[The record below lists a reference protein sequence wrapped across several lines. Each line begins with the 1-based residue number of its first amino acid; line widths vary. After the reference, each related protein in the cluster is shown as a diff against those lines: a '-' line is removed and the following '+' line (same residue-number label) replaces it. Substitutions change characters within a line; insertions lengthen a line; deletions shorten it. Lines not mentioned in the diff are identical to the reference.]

1 MPNVFEDTD
10 FDTVQV
16 MYGFVLIARASIIGT
31 ALAGN
36 VAALTAV
43 VCLLLL
49 KDGFPNFIIGVK
61 KISARKA
68 NPDART

>member
-10 FDTVQV
+10 FNAVQLL
-16 MYGFVLIARASIIGT
+16 YGFVLIAAALIIGT

-61 KISARKA
+61 KISARKV